1 MDVKF
6 TKKILKEM
14 PKDKS
19 VMLHAKHG
27 VGKSSVVRQVAEE
40 LAEETNEPYG
50 FWDVR
55 LSQCE
60 VGDIKGL
67 PDADREAKV
76 IRFLKQEWWPRD
88 KDSKGILFFDE
99 INRASKDVL
108 QAVFEICLDRR
119 LDGEELP
126 EGWRVV
132 AAVNSDDD
140 YDVQELDPALHDR
153 WFHIDFDPSVSDWTL
168 WARENG
174 VEQSIIEFVSRNHNL
189 LDPPIGNLEA
199 GRTYPSRRS
208 WVSLSDSIMG
218 MGLLAE
224 GNDAILTQVTKGW
237 VGREIAV
244 MFPKFVANE
253 FTQLRPE
260 DVLDTFSKVE
270 SKIEAACDDIEVIA
284 ALARNVVQEVNE
296 RSAIKMK
303 DKQKEAL
310 KKFFMVLPNDVA
322 SDTWVALLAGKKSKK
337 LVMMWQADTAFGEHL
352 KRIYQV

>member
-1 MDVKF
+1 
-6 TKKILKEM
+6 
-14 PKDKS
+14 
-19 VMLHAKHG
+19 
-27 VGKSSVVRQVAEE
+27 
-40 LAEETNEPYG
+40 
-50 FWDVR
+50 
-55 LSQCE
+55 
-60 VGDIKGL
+60 
-67 PDADREAKV
+67 
-76 IRFLKQEWWPRD
+76 
-88 KDSKGILFFDE
+88 
-99 INRASKDVL
+99 
-108 QAVFEICLDRR
+108 
-119 LDGEELP
+119 
-126 EGWRVV
+126 
-132 AAVNSDDD
+132 
-140 YDVQELDPALHDR
+140 
-153 WFHIDFDPSVSDWTL
+153 
-168 WARENG
+168 
-174 VEQSIIEFVSRNHNL
+174 
-189 LDPPIGNLEA
+189 
-199 GRTYPSRRS
+199 
-208 WVSLSDSIMG
+208 MG